1 MDALQTAK
9 NWIGALTDIA
19 LMLLALA
26 IALALLVGPTL
37 PFFGNVTAQL
47 MGFVKTLGDGGLIGL
62 IVLGIVLWLFGNRK
76 LA

>member
-47 MGFVKTLGDGGLIGL
+47 MSFVKTLGDGGLIGL
-62 IVLGIVLWLFGNRK
+62 IVLGIVLWLFGHRR

>member
-47 MGFVKTLGDGGLIGL
+47 MNFVKTLGDGGLIGL
-62 IVLGIVLWLFGNRK
+62 IVLGIVLWLFGHRR